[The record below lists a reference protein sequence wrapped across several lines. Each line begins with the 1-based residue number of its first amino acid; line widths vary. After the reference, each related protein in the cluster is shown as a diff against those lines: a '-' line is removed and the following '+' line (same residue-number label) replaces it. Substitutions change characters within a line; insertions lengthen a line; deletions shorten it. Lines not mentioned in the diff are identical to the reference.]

1 MDTTIVL
8 NNLLSLIRS
17 MPLTTSN
24 KEWLASELR
33 RLTRKAYWFSR
44 RMAASIQI
52 NYLFIYLIP

>member
-33 RLTRKAYWFSR
+33 RLTRKTYWYSR